1 MGSGFAVRDG
11 KNGTAIIGGVE
22 VPVFIDFEDK
32 YKGNSFTQDRHGNA
46 LGGNNYG
53 LDKNGN
59 PIKAYVVAD
68 TFTKLLQSGG
78 ERSVLETFETTLG
91 LMLARDRQP
100 TGRMLADVLRRS
112 FEDVRITGIGGRTTD
127 NAVIQNYIRIYNQ
140 LYDNMSRALTLAGY
154 DKDDKNQ
161 SKFFTIEGSKKLEN
175 SYYNW
180 LANNPSE
187 YLRPNISGGIGQDAW
202 NASFEGNIQ
211 VDHNENM
218 KQSETTYESILN
230 KYGLN

>member
-1 MGSGFAVRDG
+1 
-11 KNGTAIIGGVE
+11 
-22 VPVFIDFEDK
+22 
-32 YKGNSFTQDRHGNA
+32 
-46 LGGNNYG
+46 
-53 LDKNGN
+53 
-59 PIKAYVVAD
+59 
-68 TFTKLLQSGG
+68 
-78 ERSVLETFETTLG
+78 
-91 LMLARDRQP
+91 MLARDRQP

-161 SKFFTIEGSKKLEN
+161 SKFFSIEGSKKLEN